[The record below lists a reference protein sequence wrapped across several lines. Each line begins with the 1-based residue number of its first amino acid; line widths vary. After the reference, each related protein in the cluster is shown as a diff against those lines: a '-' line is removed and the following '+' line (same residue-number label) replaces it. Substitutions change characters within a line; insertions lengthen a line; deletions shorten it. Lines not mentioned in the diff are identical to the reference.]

1 VVDEAF
7 ASAVPN
13 ALPGRYVALRVLD
26 TGAGIPQEVIERIFY
41 PFFTTKSPDKGT
53 GLGLSTVMGIV
64 KSHGGFLQVSSQ
76 DGQGSTFIACL
87 PVHASGSDMEITP
100 SPEIPC
106 PGHGETIL
114 LVDDESAVR
123 EMACVVLQRLNFKP
137 VTATDGADGLL
148 LAMRHQA
155 ELRAIITD
163 LHMPH
168 MDGLAFI
175 RVLRLLLPDVP
186 VVVASGRLE
195 DPQAAEMQ
203 ALGVTHRLDKPFTET
218 QLAAVLQDIL
228 APK

>member
-1 VVDEAF
+1 MA
-7 ASAVPN
+7 A
-13 ALPGRYVALRVLD
+13 
-26 TGAGIPQEVIERIFY
+26 EVRRHLFE
-41 PFFTTKSPDKGT
+41 PFFTTKPVGKGT

-76 DGQGSTFIACL
+76 GGLGSTFIAYL
-87 PVHASGSDMEITP
+87 PVHAAASDMEITP
-100 SPEIPC
+100 SLEIPC

-155 ELRAIITD
+155 ELRVIITD

-168 MDGLAFI
+168 MDGIAFV
-175 RVLRLLLPDVP
+175 RVLRLVLPDVP
-186 VVVASGRLE
+186 IVVASGRLE

-203 ALGVTHRLDKPFTET
+203 ALGVTQRLDKPFTEA
-218 QLAAVLQDIL
+218 QLATVLQEIL
-228 APK
+228 APKKATASELPKSRCP